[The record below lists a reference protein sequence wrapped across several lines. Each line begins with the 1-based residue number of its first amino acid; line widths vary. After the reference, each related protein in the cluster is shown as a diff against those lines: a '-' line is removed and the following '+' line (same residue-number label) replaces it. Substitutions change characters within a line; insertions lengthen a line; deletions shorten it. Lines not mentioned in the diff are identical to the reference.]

1 MNHLLYILPLL
12 LLPLCGQR
20 RWALACCVL
29 MLAAPVAAQ
38 ASAGSNDWE
47 PLSKHLGE
55 TDERAATGQSFAIR
69 LPMLPSR
76 AVQAAPAQRVSESR
90 VDVWKK
96 AQMAAAAARA
106 AEAPQQATA
115 QPAAQQAPQSKP
127 AQPAPAKEAKASPD
141 SCDTVSDMRKRR
153 LAALESDRKTLA
165 ELRQAL
171 HDMKLTQRLSFL
183 VDQASP
189 NDGVDKIDRKSV
201 AH

>member
-96 AQMAAAAARA
+96 AQMADATARA
-106 AEAPQQATA
+106 AEAPQ

-127 AQPAPAKEAKASPD
+127 AQPAPAKAAKASPD
-141 SCDTVSDMRKRR
+141 SCETVSEMRLRR

-171 HDMKLTQRLSFL
+171 NDMKLTQRLSFL
-183 VDQASP
+183 VDQAAP